1 MFNMEYDID
10 TFYID
15 EKTKKEERIKKQIRE
30 FIVDTLGMSLEDVY
44 NIGVHIENDKL
55 TGIHINFI
63 TDSETD

>member
-1 MFNMEYDID
+1 MEYDID